1 MHPHITRYGSRKE
14 MSEKNLTPSGPP
26 RVIMHVGAY
35 AGAHYKPEDY
45 CYEVAVPVSD
55 PAV

>member
-1 MHPHITRYGSRKE
+1 MNIETFRKE

-26 RVIMHVGAY
+26 RIVMHVGAY

-45 CYEVAVPVSD
+45 CYEFAVPVSD